1 MAEKFPGTEMEVSPF
16 GIQALTHI
24 PLTSGVLSRIC
35 RGEEV
40 PEPVLQVLGLYVTES
55 GVFHLLLSDGE
66 YSFFFLA
73 THLIH
78 EKALSQYTIIKVKKY
93 ERKQMA
99 REGKWVVIVRDLE
112 VLQTGETVGKMI
124 GNPSGGI
131 QVQKI
136 KIYSHFYF

>member
-1 MAEKFPGTEMEVSPF
+1 MAEKFPETDMEVSPF
-16 GIQALTHI
+16 GIPALTPLTRFT
-24 PLTSGVLSRIC
+24 PLTSGVLSRIF
-35 RGEEV
+35 RV
-40 PEPVLQVLGLYVTES
+40 PEPVLQVLGQYVTES
-55 GVFHLLLSDGE
+55 GEEKFNLLLHDGE
-66 YSFFFLA
+66 HSFFFLA
-73 THLIH
+73 THLMH
-78 EKALSQYTIIKVKKY
+78 ENTLSRYTIIKVKKY

-136 KIYSHFYF
+136 